1 MRESFL
7 LTQNPFAIRE
17 IDKWHRDINC
27 MTNTIKLKES
37 DKLQKIFVNI
47 LKGQTSCFTHTHTHT
62 HTPPQPLKNEG

>member
-1 MRESFL
+1 
-7 LTQNPFAIRE
+7 
-17 IDKWHRDINC
+17 

-62 HTPPQPLKNEG
+62 HTHTPPQTLKNEG